1 MPVRTCFAVLLFGA
15 AAGCG
20 AKPEPAPAAPPD
32 EALTPE
38 VAKDSLLRMMRSKPG
53 QDLGWFKG
61 DVPDE
66 MANALTLAGSGDNV
80 RRRIEAYREAGL
92 TGVMLNPS
100 PPGGYF
106 PLYEGHFPED
116 VELPAF
122 DFPGFMST
130 LDATV
135 ELLGMSA

>member
-1 MPVRTCFAVLLFGA
+1 
-15 AAGCG
+15 
-20 AKPEPAPAAPPD
+20 
-32 EALTPE
+32 
-38 VAKDSLLRMMRSKPG
+38 
-53 QDLGWFKG
+53 
-61 DVPDE
+61 
-66 MANALTLAGSGDNV
+66 MANSLTLAGSADNV
-80 RRRIEAYREAGL
+80 RRRIGAYREAGL

-135 ELLGMSA
+135 ELLGTSA

>member
-38 VAKDSLLRMMRSKPG
+38 LAKDALLRMMRSKPG

-61 DVPDE
+61 DAPDE
-66 MANALTLAGSGDNV
+66 MAKMAVEPRDDGWYDW
-80 RRRIEAYREAGL
+80 
-92 TGVMLNPS
+92 TGAFRFNPS
-100 PPGGYF
+100 QAAYTFVVRPQPGARACLFEYKGSFVKDGGRWAATPP
-106 PLYEGHFPED
+106 
-116 VELPAF
+116 ELVRTALQ
-122 DFPGFMST
+122 PG
-130 LDATV
+130 
-135 ELLGMSA
+135 E